1 MNYCMHTVWIN
12 LLHVSYCRVPI
23 MSHPPPHA
31 KGFGQECDKDQPIIY
46 NFLSSLVTLDV
57 FWPLEDLLE
66 STLSISFSVL
76 ALHFFSK
83 TSQSHVSLCML
94 KCCQMWYLQLPLC
107 ICFCRF
113 ASWVGWVKQEL
124 GGQANFCCAQLLIE
138 FQAMFMMPCQYL
150 QMLDYYGPAS
160 V

>member
-23 MSHPPPHA
+23 MSHPPLHA
-31 KGFGQECDKDQPIIY
+31 KGFGQECIKGQPIVYKIPQQFSW
-46 NFLSSLVTLDV
+46 NFGCVLASEEM
-57 FWPLEDLLE
+57 LEK
-66 STLSISFSVL
+66 STLSISFSV
-76 ALHFFSK
+76 HFFPCF
-83 TSQSHVSLCML
+83 TLCAVL
-94 KCCQMWYLQLPLC
+94 KHCQLWYMQLPLC
-107 ICFCRF
+107 ICVFKF

-150 QMLDYYGPAS
+150 QMLDNYGPA
-160 V
+160 